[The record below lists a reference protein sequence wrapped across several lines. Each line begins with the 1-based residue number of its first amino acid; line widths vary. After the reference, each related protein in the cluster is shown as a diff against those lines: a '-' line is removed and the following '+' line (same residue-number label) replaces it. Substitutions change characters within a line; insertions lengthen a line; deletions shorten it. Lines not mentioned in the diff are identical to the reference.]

1 VALFPG
7 KSCIPPEIILRGAIL
22 ELLTVVGAIAI
33 IIVTIIIALVGIYI
47 IRLLIQLTEVVK
59 ETGKTVN
66 EINGI
71 VANVNDITA
80 NFKDQAGE
88 IIKMLGNF
96 GKTTQGAFKTF
107 NVLKS
112 FTHIPFI
119 KIIPLVFGVK
129 KIFSFLFPKK
139 KKGGK

>member
-1 VALFPG
+1 M
-7 KSCIPPEIILRGAIL
+7 

-33 IIVTIIIALVGIYI
+33 IIVTIIIALVGIYV

-80 NFKDQAGE
+80 NFKGQAGE

-96 GKTTQGAFKTF
+96 GKSTQGAFKTF
-107 NVLKS
+107 SMIRGFAN
-112 FTHIPFI
+112 IPFL
-119 KIIPLVFGVK
+119 KIIPLIFGVK
-129 KIFSFLFPKK
+129 KLFSFLFPNK
-139 KKGGK
+139 KKGGKK